1 MRRFAI
7 SDIHGCCKTFR
18 ELVDNQLE
26 IRLED
31 KLYVLGDYIDRGPD
45 SKGVIDYILELR
57 SEGYQVE
64 CLLGNHEEML
74 VNALEHSHLSDIW
87 LRNGG
92 KATLRSFNAVAPID
106 IPQKYWD
113 FISEL
118 KYHIELDDYFL
129 VHAGFNFSNEDIFED
144 RHAMLWIRRWYNEI
158 EPSRL
163 NGKTIVHGH
172 TPISPLEIRE
182 HAENRPYI
190 DIDAGCVYQP
200 RYPYGYLC
208 ALNLDDRSL
217 IFQPYIEDKE
227 D

>member
-18 ELVDNQLE
+18 ELVDNQLQ
-26 IRLED
+26 IRQED

-45 SKGVIDYILELR
+45 SKGVIDYILELQ

-64 CLLGNHEEML
+64 CLKGNHEEMM
-74 VNALEHSHLSDIW
+74 VNALEYTNLSSIW
-87 LRNGG
+87 MRNGG
-92 KATLRSFNAVAPID
+92 NTTMDSFGVDRLID

-113 FISEL
+113 FISQL
-118 KYHIELDDYFL
+118 KYYIELDDYLL
-129 VHAGFNFSNEDIFED
+129 VHAGFNFQSDNMFED
-144 RHAMLWIRRWYNEI
+144 RHAMLWIRRWHDEI
-158 EPSRL
+158 DEKVL

-172 TPISPLEIRE
+172 TPISTLEIRQMASE
-182 HAENRPYI
+182 GKAV
-190 DIDAGCVYQP
+190 DIDAGCVYHP

-208 ALNLDDRSL
+208 ALNLDDRSITL
-217 IFQPYIEDKE
+217 VPNIEDEE